1 MHLRLT
7 ALSPVPRIPGSRG
20 RQVSLPFHSGFSPDA
35 PVFTVWE
42 HPEGKHSPRK
52 CFSMKW
58 CGKLPWIWRLR
69 GWGCVSFPKFSPFYT
84 LLSWPRV
91 KAHPLRQGRGSHMGA
106 APRPS
111 DCDGRSLQT
120 TSQGLD
126 VLAWL
131 SYPEPAKL
139 QNLDL
144 QNVIHKPSKHQ
155 EAGIAFPVL
164 ERKSRNPERRRGLP
178 RIYSKLSW
186 APPLGAPPLGSH
198 C

>member
-91 KAHPLRQGRGSHMGA
+91 KAHPLRQGREATWEQLPGQVTVTDGASRLLLKVWMSWPGS
-106 APRPS
+106 
-111 DCDGRSLQT
+111 LT
-120 TSQGLD
+120 
-126 VLAWL
+126 
-131 SYPEPAKL
+131 
-139 QNLDL
+139 QNLL
-144 QNVIHKPSKHQ
+144 NCRILTFKMSFTSPPSSRRQ
-155 EAGIAFPVL
+155 ELLSLYWREKAETQRGDGAC
-164 ERKSRNPERRRGLP
+164 PEYTANWAELP
-178 RIYSKLSW
+178 R
-186 APPLGAPPLGSH
+186 
-198 C
+198 

>member
-1 MHLRLT
+1 MHLRLA
-7 ALSPVPRIPGSRG
+7 ALSPVPRIPGSWG
-20 RQVSLPFHSGFSPDA
+20 RQVSLPFHSGCSPDA

-42 HPEGKHSPRK
+42 HPEGKHSSRK

-91 KAHPLRQGRGSHMGA
+91 KAHPLRQGRGSHMRA

-111 DCDGRSLQT
+111 DCDGCSFQT

-131 SYPEPAKL
+131 SYSEPAKRRIL
-139 QNLDL
+139 TFKMSL
-144 QNVIHKPSKHQ
+144 KSPPSTRRQ
-155 EAGIAFPVL
+155 ELLSLYWREKA
-164 ERKSRNPERRRGLP
+164 ETQRGDRACPGCTANWAELP
-178 RIYSKLSW
+178 R
-186 APPLGAPPLGSH
+186 
-198 C
+198 